1 MSQIAA
7 ELKRLEQALDSL
19 ERGIAAREAER
30 PAVSGAGGNATVPD
44 ADAVADR
51 VERAIH
57 RLESL
62 LETP

>member
-1 MSQIAA
+1 MTQIAA

-30 PAVSGAGGNATVPD
+30 AVAPGAVSDVAVPG

>member
-30 PAVSGAGGNATVPD
+30 PAVSGVGTDTPVPD